1 MSKAKDIQTSEISRS
16 VKTSP
21 STDQLD
27 IDMAMVDGGVDV
39 FVNGLEK
46 EAQGYQF
53 KVAKSAGRLLVI
65 KLPLSL
71 SMQKS

>member
-1 MSKAKDIQTSEISRS
+1 MYFNQHKVSLIVVMSKAKDIQTSEISRS
-16 VKTSP
+16 IKTSP

-27 IDMAMVDGGVDV
+27 IDMAMIDGGVDV

-53 KVAKSAGRLLVI
+53 KVT
-65 KLPLSL
+65 
-71 SMQKS
+71 